1 MIAIGFYLCVV
12 QLCAERK
19 LYLLCSVHA
28 NRHVDIKTRHIETI
42 GPQRE
47 TPTSEFILVF
57 TMSFKLYGYPDST
70 YTRAAAIVAKER
82 NIPYEFIRI
91 DLQGG
96 DHKQPAYL
104 VHHPF
109 GQVPYIS
116 VRRHPSP
123 LYPCRLSY
131 GFSYPVVE

>member
-1 MIAIGFYLCVV
+1 M
-12 QLCAERK
+12 
-19 LYLLCSVHA
+19 HA

-82 NIPYEFIRI
+82 I

-116 VRRHPSP
+116 VRRHSSP